1 MKADVY
7 NINGEV
13 VGSVELAEGIFGIE
27 PNEAAV
33 HQTVVAYLANQ
44 RQGTQYRAEER
55 NPGDKR
61 VQAEPESAPQETLC
75 GITAVW
81 HLPPNHV
88 TTASR

>member
-44 RQGTQYRAEER
+44 
-55 NPGDKR
+55 
-61 VQAEPESAPQETLC
+61 
-75 GITAVW
+75 
-81 HLPPNHV
+81 
-88 TTASR
+88 